1 MKPHAHIHL
10 PPLSAN
16 QALRLVAMLE
26 HAISAIWRA
35 HGDAMAE
42 ELNLLGVPTPPPPDP
57 GSGGTTPDADLDA
70 ELHAADIPF

>member
-1 MKPHAHIHL
+1 MNPHAQIHL

-42 ELNLLGVPTPPPPDP
+42 ELTLLGVPTPHPPDP
-57 GSGGTTPDADLDA
+57 VSGGTPDADLDA
-70 ELHAADIPF
+70 ELHDADIPF